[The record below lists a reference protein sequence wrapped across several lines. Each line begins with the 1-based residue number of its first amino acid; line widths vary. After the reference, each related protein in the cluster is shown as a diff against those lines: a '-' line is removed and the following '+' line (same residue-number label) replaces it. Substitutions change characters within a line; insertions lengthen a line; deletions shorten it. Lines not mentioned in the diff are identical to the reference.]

1 MEPKISGHSWYA
13 LQTRLRYEQF
23 AALHLQSKGYEPFL
37 PVYTCRRRW
46 ADRIK
51 KIELPLFPGYLFCR
65 FDVLNRLPIL
75 VTPGIVQVVG
85 SGKRPIP
92 IEDSEI
98 TAIQAVVQ
106 SGLARQPWPFLQLGQ
121 RVRIACG
128 PLGGHEGILLNVKG
142 NHRLVLSVSL
152 LRRSVAVEIDS
163 AWVSP
168 VSSKS
173 SADAGAPVLSQAS

>member
-1 MEPKISGHSWYA
+1 MEPEIARHSWYA

-23 AALHLQSKGYEPFL
+23 AALHLRSKGYEPFL
-37 PVYTCRRRW
+37 PVYTCRRPW

-51 KIELPLFPGYLFCR
+51 KIETPLFPGYLFCR
-65 FDVLNRLPIL
+65 FDLMNRLPIL
-75 VTPGIVQVVG
+75 VTPGIIQVVG
-85 SGKRPIP
+85 SGKTPIP
-92 IEDSEI
+92 IQDTEI
-98 TAIQAVVQ
+98 SAIQAVVQ
-106 SGLARQPWPFLQLGQ
+106 SGLPRQPWPFLQLGEK
-121 RVRIACG
+121 VRIACG

-168 VSSKS
+168 ISSRSGAVS
-173 SADAGAPVLSQAS
+173 GAPVLSQAS